1 MIRPMHFPHRVRLA
15 LATRLRG
22 TAAAFVLVLVLGAC
36 SSGHAD
42 RQGDAALPTTG
53 SRIAAGGLVEPVN
66 EERVIIPQISGRLD
80 RVYIEEGDSV
90 TAGQL
95 IAEIENAEL
104 RAAMAAA
111 AAQVDLRQAE
121 LDVLKNGARA
131 EEIAAAEAS
140 LAAADAAAR
149 LAAETL
155 KRNQPLLAEGRIS
168 QSRFDEVQA
177 AADTARAERARAAA
191 SLALLRAGAR
201 SEDIR
206 AAEARLAAA
215 RAERQRAEA
224 LFEKSQVRS
233 PVDGTVLKRDLRE
246 GETVVALSPLPLAR
260 IGDIRQLH
268 VRADIDELDIDRIKV
283 GQSAKVSSDAFPGRS
298 VSGKVIHVSQRMGRR
313 NLSSGDPAEKQDVK
327 ILEALILL
335 DGHPALPVGLRVD
348 VFIDTGS
355 VAPAAGSR

>member
-1 MIRPMHFPHRVRLA
+1 MIRPMHFPPRVCLA
-15 LATRLRG
+15 IATRLCG
-22 TAAAFVLVLVLGAC
+22 ILAASVLVLALGAC
-36 SSGHAD
+36 GRGGAD
-42 RQGDAALPTTG
+42 GQADGALPTTG

-121 LDVLKNGARA
+121 LDALKNGARV

-140 LAAADAAAR
+140 LAAADAAAL

-168 QSRFDEVQA
+168 QSRFDEVRA

-215 RAERQRAEA
+215 RAERQRAGA

-233 PVDGTVLKRDLRE
+233 PVDGSVLKRDLRE

-260 IGDIRQLH
+260 IGDTRQLH
-268 VRADIDELDIDRIKV
+268 VRADIDELDIDRIRV
-283 GQSAKVSSDAFPGRS
+283 GQVAEVRSDAFPGRS
-298 VSGKVIHVSQRMGRR
+298 FPGKVIHVSQRMGRR
-313 NLSSGDPAEKQDVK
+313 NMSSGDPAEKQDVK

-348 VFIDTGS
+348 VFIDAGAAKDGS
-355 VAPAAGSR
+355 SGS

>member
-1 MIRPMHFPHRVRLA
+1 MIRRMHFLPRVCPVI
-15 LATRLRG
+15 ATRLCG
-22 TAAAFVLVLVLGAC
+22 ILAASVLVLALGAC
-36 SSGHAD
+36 GRGGAD
-42 RQGDAALPTTG
+42 GQADGALPTTS
-53 SRIAAGGLVEPVN
+53 SRIVAGGLVEPVN

-80 RVYIEEGDSV
+80 RVYIEEGDRVS
-90 TAGQL
+90 AGQL

-104 RAAMAAA
+104 RAAMAVAA
-111 AAQVDLRQAE
+111 AEVDLRQAE
-121 LDVLKNGARA
+121 LDALKNGARA
-131 EEIAAAEAS
+131 EEIDAAEGS

-149 LAAETL
+149 LAAETF

-298 VSGKVIHVSQRMGRR
+298 FPGKVIHVSQRMGRR

-348 VFIDTGS
+348 VLIDTGS
-355 VAPAAGSR
+355 VAPAAG

>member
-111 AAQVDLRQAE
+111 AAR
-121 LDVLKNGARA
+121 
-131 EEIAAAEAS
+131 
-140 LAAADAAAR
+140 
-149 LAAETL
+149 T
-155 KRNQPLLAEGRIS
+155 GRP
-168 QSRFDEVQA
+168 
-177 AADTARAERARAAA
+177 TARC
-191 SLALLRAGAR
+191 
-201 SEDIR
+201 
-206 AAEARLAAA
+206 
-215 RAERQRAEA
+215 QR
-224 LFEKSQVRS
+224 
-233 PVDGTVLKRDLRE
+233 P
-246 GETVVALSPLPLAR
+246 
-260 IGDIRQLH
+260 
-268 VRADIDELDIDRIKV
+268 VRA
-283 GQSAKVSSDAFPGRS
+283 SS
-298 VSGKVIHVSQRMGRR
+298 
-313 NLSSGDPAEKQDVK
+313 
-327 ILEALILL
+327 
-335 DGHPALPVGLRVD
+335 
-348 VFIDTGS
+348 
-355 VAPAAGSR
+355 PAAWSNRSTRNA